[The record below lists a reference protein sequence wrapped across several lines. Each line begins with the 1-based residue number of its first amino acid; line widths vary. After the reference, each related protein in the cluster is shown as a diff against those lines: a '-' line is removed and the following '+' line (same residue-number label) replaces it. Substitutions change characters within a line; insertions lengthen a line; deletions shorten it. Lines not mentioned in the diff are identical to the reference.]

1 MPSSAE
7 YSKEIIW
14 IPSYPKEQCFLYDS
28 RKYRNHNKNI
38 CSKCSWTAVWGHVV
52 FVEYGLYMKY
62 IVHVRG
68 VSRPWIHCMFYSQ
81 GAIVPFCRVWSP
93 YMESMDLFTG
103 CYALYTPVVCLSVTR
118 VWSLYGV
125 YVRGVSSANGK
136 GGLGTNIGKH
146 STSLSYPRPIFL
158 ISSQI
163 SSQIY
168 SWYLHKYILD
178 MFTNIFLISSQIL
191 GKLRTSLLSPPRHI
205 FLISS
210 HHCSHVAQAV

>member
-1 MPSSAE
+1 MIQGSI
-7 YSKEIIW
+7 EIT
-14 IPSYPKEQCFLYDS
+14 
-28 RKYRNHNKNI
+28 KNI

-81 GAIVPFCRVWSP
+81 GAIMPFCRVWSP

-125 YVRGVSSANGK
+125 YVRGVSSANGEGAWHK
-136 GGLGTNIGKH
+136 YWETLHVSLLSPPHFLDIFTNIF
-146 STSLSYPRPIFL
+146 TNIFL

-163 SSQIY
+163 SSQYIFDICTNIFLICSQIS
-168 SWYLHKYILD
+168 SWYLHKYWENSAPLSSPLPAT
-178 MFTNIFLISSQIL
+178 FSWFL
-191 GKLRTSLLSPPRHI
+191 HI
-205 FLISS
+205 TALM
-210 HHCSHVAQAV
+210 